1 MPNPILYLYR
11 GEHTWMVSQ
20 VIPQDEDGW
29 SSRSSATRVLCEVDV
44 EAALRIVQAEL
55 PGYEIRVLNWYR
67 PKREYS
73 PPA

>member
-1 MPNPILYLYR
+1 
-11 GEHTWMVSQ
+11 
-20 VIPQDEDGW
+20 
-29 SSRSSATRVLCEVDV
+29 VDV